1 MAIFL
6 DILNIIGFVSLLVL
20 LFQKNNFFDKLN
32 TVQKISFI
40 ILSISI
46 SIPVIIEFSTG
57 FAKGFWDRL

>member
-6 DILNIIGFVSLLVL
+6 DLLSIIGFISLLII
-20 LFQKNNFFDKLN
+20 LFQKNKFFDKLN

-46 SIPVIIEFSTG
+46 SIPVLIEFFTG
-57 FAKGFWDRL
+57 FAKGFWNSL

>member
-6 DILNIIGFVSLLVL
+6 DLLSIIGFISLLII
-20 LFQKNNFFDKLN
+20 LFQKNKFFDKLN

-57 FAKGFWDRL
+57 FAKGFWNSL

>member
-6 DILNIIGFVSLLVL
+6 DILSIIGFVSLLVL

>member
-6 DILNIIGFVSLLVL
+6 DILSIIGFVSLLVL

-46 SIPVIIEFSTG
+46 SIPVIIEFFTG